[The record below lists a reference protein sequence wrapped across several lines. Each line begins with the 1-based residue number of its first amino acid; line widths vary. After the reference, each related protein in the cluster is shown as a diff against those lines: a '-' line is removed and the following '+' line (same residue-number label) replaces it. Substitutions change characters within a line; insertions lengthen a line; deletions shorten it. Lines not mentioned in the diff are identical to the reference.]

1 MAVDDYVP
9 PLSRLIH
16 ALKFSG
22 QIALARPLAR
32 LLLLAVL
39 QARRTRALPKV
50 DMVLNV
56 PLYRRRH
63 WRRGYN
69 QSDLLCRPLAR
80 WLGCQYPAAALTR
93 RHATAIQHQLS
104 ARLRK
109 RNLKNAFRLEFA
121 VKGLKV
127 KEIIVLGHSMCG
139 GVHALANQ
147 DDNTKSKFEFLTHWI
162 SIGDMARQ
170 KVDALYPSATP
181 EHRQCAIEK
190 EVIVTSLNNLLTFPW
205 VKSAVDDGK
214 ITLHGWYFDMKNGA
228 LLDYDMG
235 TGVFNE
241 LNHPNPEEFMHS
253 FRRRKGDR

>member
-1 MAVDDYVP
+1 MPFNRFVKGFHLFQHKYFRNSDLYKDLTTKGQNPEALVIACCDSRNDPALLMQSQPGDLFVVRNVAAIVP
-9 PLSRLIH
+9 PYQPDDNYHGTS
-16 ALKFSG
+16 
-22 QIALARPLAR
+22 
-32 LLLLAVL
+32 
-39 QARRTRALPKV
+39 
-50 DMVLNV
+50 
-56 PLYRRRH
+56 
-63 WRRGYN
+63 
-69 QSDLLCRPLAR
+69 
-80 WLGCQYPAAALTR
+80 AA
-93 RHATAIQHQLS
+93 I
-104 ARLRK
+104 
-109 RNLKNAFRLEFA
+109 EFA